1 MLIERVEILKAA
13 CCIAGADGEISQR
26 ERESLKKMADEI
38 GVGAASLDAM
48 MDLAI
53 TDEKFRGSQLRM
65 VHKDPAGVFETLYRM
80 ARLDPDVP
88 TPERKLLT
96 HFGRKLGLDTDQMNE
111 IIRRAHGA

>member
-26 ERESLKKMADEI
+26 ERESLIKMADEI

-53 TDEKFRGSQLRM
+53 TDESFRDSQLRM
-65 VHKDPAGVFETLYRM
+65 VHKAPAQVFETLYRM

-88 TPERKLLT
+88 TPERKLLIR
-96 HFGRKLGLDTDQMNE
+96 FGRKLGLETEQMNE
-111 IIRRAHGA
+111 IIRNAHKS